1 MNADGQCIA
10 RRRAAATVLGGAL
23 VATGALLPWLTL
35 FAGLQHYSGLIGLY
49 GWLVLAGGA
58 ASVAIGL
65 AMLVRRARWLQ
76 LSGLTIGLTLT
87 IFTVFLVGRLFE
99 TMHGLGADAMMVAR
113 PGAVRG
119 DGRSPHRGHRRRTT
133 NTPRVITHGCRRE
146 RLRLRRGG
154 KVVRLRRRC
163 IDDRRDFE
171 HAIGRESPAPGV
183 FPDQLRVP
191 CDVLADDLVLGH
203 EALHPL
209 NARPQLLQDIA
220 GPPRDRLEV
229 RSRQRRCVRNLAFD
243 DVPRHRNS
251 PRK

>member
-113 PGAVRG
+113 PGPGLFVAMAGALIVAIAAI
-119 DGRSPHRGHRRRTT
+119 
-133 NTPRVITHGCRRE
+133 PRI
-146 RLRLRRGG
+146 
-154 KVVRLRRRC
+154 
-163 IDDRRDFE
+163 
-171 HAIGRESPAPGV
+171 
-183 FPDQLRVP
+183 
-191 CDVLADDLVLGH
+191 
-203 EALHPL
+203 
-209 NARPQLLQDIA
+209 
-220 GPPRDRLEV
+220 
-229 RSRQRRCVRNLAFD
+229 
-243 DVPRHRNS
+243 RHV
-251 PRK
+251 